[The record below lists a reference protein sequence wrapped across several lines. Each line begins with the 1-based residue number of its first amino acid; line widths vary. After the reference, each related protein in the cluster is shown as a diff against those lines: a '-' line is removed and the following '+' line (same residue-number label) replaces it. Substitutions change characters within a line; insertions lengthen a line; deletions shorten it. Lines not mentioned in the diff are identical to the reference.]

1 MEEAKQVEPIEIV
14 EINEPTE
21 PIEETKI
28 YEFRKIGAEDIFTM
42 VKIIS
47 AIGINKFAKCFKNE
61 EMQGLMADL
70 KDKKEVSRD
79 VISIVGGAGI
89 FMEVA
94 QIVLEGMENCKDS
107 IYKILSDTS
116 NLSLDEVKGL
126 DGVTFLEMIIDFIK
140 KEEFVDFIK
149 VASKFAK

>member
-1 MEEAKQVEPIEIV
+1 MEENK
-14 EINEPTE
+14 TE
-21 PIEETKI
+21 TLEKVKI

-42 VKIIS
+42 TKIIS
-47 AIGINKFAKCFKNE
+47 AIGINKFASCLQNE
-61 EMQGLMADL
+61 DVKKLFEVIL
-70 KDKKEVSRD
+70 DKKSSNDKRTFKT
-79 VISIVGGAGI
+79 IAGAGL

-94 QIVLEGMENCKDS
+94 QVILEGMDKCKES